1 MSNKPPDLFTPP
13 HWPNKLLEWLCP
25 DHLLEEVQG
34 DLQERYNLRVQ
45 KLGVKKAR
53 QQYLK
58 EVLSYVRHAI
68 FSTKR
73 THLTFSPF
81 MFNNYLKVALRNLL
95 RHKTFSFINIF
106 GLAVAMSVCM
116 LIMLMLADQKSY
128 DQFHANKDK
137 IYRILS
143 IPKNARQPYATTPF
157 PLAATLKADYPVVE
171 EATHLL
177 AGVGGDALYDQKI
190 VEMRGF
196 FTDPSFFKIFSYELV
211 HGDKTTA
218 LASPNTMVI
227 SGKIAK
233 QLFPHENPVGKL
245 IEFSDR
251 GLHYLHSGQDSP
263 PVSWGTFTVTGV
275 MAESD
280 KSHLKFDV
288 LVSASSLPALY
299 QAQKISNLTDNWTD
313 HHQTWTYV
321 LISPTKTSNDLYAA
335 LQGLVSQKYAGL
347 KDFTGFELSGQKLA
361 EINTNLLS
369 NELTYRLP
377 AFVYYFLSV
386 LAAVI
391 MVSACLNYTNLSIAR
406 ALTRA
411 KEIGVRKVTGAKRK
425 NLVFQFLG
433 ESALTAFLSLGMAIL
448 LLIAIKHAFKGLWIN
463 QFLNFELQA
472 SLPVYLIFAGF
483 ALFIGILAGIFP
495 ALHLSSFQPVHV
507 LKNLDAMRPG
517 KLGVRKVL
525 SITQLVVSLFFITS
539 SILVYKQ
546 FKHFLEFDYNFAS
559 KNIINIELQGNEYQK
574 VATRFASLPDVSAI
588 SACDIIPALSRSSS
602 ISLKKPGSEAELA
615 CGFLQVD
622 ENFAVNLQL
631 KLLAGRDLPA
641 KGEATDKFIIINET
655 TVKELGYS
663 TPSDAIGQT
672 VEASAGKE
680 ALQIIGVVEDF
691 RFRLLLNQDKIGP
704 LVLKNEPGSFKY
716 ANVRLTS
723 TDTKTTIAH
732 LESAWKT
739 IDPVHP
745 FKYDFFEDQL
755 ATTHQGI
762 LDVVSVIGFIA
773 FLAVTIACLGML
785 GMATYTAE
793 RKVKEIGIRKVLGAE
808 NRNIAWW
815 LSKGF
820 ISMLAIS
827 ILIGAP
833 LSYMVNNLWLQ
844 NFPNRV
850 EFGPDILFLGSAIL
864 LVLGILTIGSQT
876 IRASLQN
883 PVKSLRKD

>member
-1 MSNKPPDLFTPP
+1 MNKPPELPTPP
-13 HWPNKLLEWLCP
+13 KWPDKLLEWLCP
-25 DHLLEEVQG
+25 DSLLEEVQG
-34 DLQERYNLRVQ
+34 DLQERYKLRVQ
-45 KLGVKKAR
+45 KLGESKAR
-53 QQYLK
+53 RLYTN
-58 EVLSYVRHAI
+58 EVLSFVRPFI
-68 FSTKR
+68 FKTNYTTKI
-73 THLTFSPF
+73 LFPF
-81 MFNNYLKVALRNLL
+81 MFHNYLKVAFRNLL

-128 DQFHANKDK
+128 DQFHAKKDQ

-143 IPKNARQPYATTPF
+143 TPKNARQPYASTPF
-157 PLAATLKADYPVVE
+157 PLLTTLKTDYPVIE

-177 AGVGGDALYDQKI
+177 AGIGGDVLYGQKT
-190 VEMRGF
+190 VELRGF
-196 FTDPSFFKIFSYELV
+196 FTSPSFFKVFSYELI

-218 LASPNTMVI
+218 LASPNTMVL
-227 SGKIAK
+227 SGKIAR
-233 QLFPHENPVGKL
+233 QLFSDENPVGKTVA
-245 IEFSDR
+245 FTDR

-288 LVSASSLPALY
+288 LVSASSLPALH
-299 QAQKISNLTDNWTD
+299 QAKKISNLTDIWTD

-321 LISPTKTSNDLYAA
+321 LLNPDKTLKDLNAS
-335 LQGLVSQKYAGL
+335 LQGLVAQKYAGV
-347 KDFTGFELSGQKLA
+347 KDFEGFVLSGQKLS

-433 ESALTAFLSLGMAIL
+433 ESILTAFLSLGMAIL
-448 LLIAIKHAFKGLWIN
+448 LLSAIKPAFKGLWVN
-463 QFLNFELQA
+463 QFLNFELH
-472 SLPVYLIFAGF
+472 STLPVYLLFAGF
-483 ALFIGILAGIFP
+483 ALLIGTIAGIYP
-495 ALHLSSFQPVHV
+495 ALHLSAFQPVHV

-517 KLGVRKVL
+517 KLGIRKVL
-525 SITQLVVSLFFITS
+525 SVTQFVISLFFITS

-559 KNIINIELQGNEYQK
+559 SNIINIELQGNEYQK
-574 VATRFASLPDVSAI
+574 IAPRIASLPGVSAI
-588 SACDIIPALSRSSS
+588 SACDIIPALSRSNS
-602 ISLKKPGSEAELA
+602 IGLKKPGSETELS
-615 CGFLQVD
+615 CGFLKVD
-622 ENFAVNLQL
+622 ENFTGNLQL
-631 KLLAGRDLPA
+631 KLLAGRNLPA
-641 KGEATDKFIIINET
+641 KGEATDKFIVVNEA
-655 TVKELGYS
+655 TVKDLGYS
-663 TPSDAIGQT
+663 TPADAIGQT
-672 VEASAGKE
+672 VEESYGKE

-704 LVLKNEPGSFKY
+704 LVLKNEPENFKY

-723 TDTKTTIAH
+723 TDAKTTLAQ
-732 LESAWKT
+732 LESTWKS

-745 FKYDFFEDQL
+745 FKYAFFEDQL
-755 ATTHQGI
+755 ASTHQGI
-762 LDVVSVIGFIA
+762 GDVVSVIGFIA
-773 FLAVTIACLGML
+773 FLAITIACLGML

-793 RKVKEIGIRKVLGAE
+793 RKRKEVGIRKVLGADQLSV
-808 NRNIAWW
+808 ALL

-820 ISMLAIS
+820 LTILLLS

-833 LSYMVNNLWLQ
+833 LSYMANNIWLQ

-850 EFGPDILFLGSAIL
+850 DFGLGTLLLGSAIL
-864 LVLGILTIGSQT
+864 LMLGLITIGSQT
-876 IRASLQN
+876 LRASRSN
-883 PVKSLRKD
+883 PVKSLRME